1 MLRYSLRALRRDWR
15 GGELKVLAAALV
27 IAVASITSVGFFTDR
42 VRLAMSQ
49 QAAEL
54 LAADLVVAARQ
65 APPAEWERHAQA
77 QGLRTART
85 ASFPSVVLAGD
96 NAQLVDVK
104 AVSAG
109 YPLRGALRV
118 ADAAFGTERVA
129 DGIPAPGT
137 VWVDER
143 LLGVLGLQVGGSIK
157 LGALRFGIARV
168 ITF

>member
-1 MLRYSLRALRRDWR
+1 
-15 GGELKVLAAALV
+15 
-27 IAVASITSVGFFTDR
+27 
-42 VRLAMSQ
+42 MSQ

-54 LAADLVVAARQ
+54 LAADLVVTAGK
-65 APPAEWERHAQA
+65 APPIEWEQHAQSRN
-77 QGLRTART
+77 LRTART

-96 NAQLVDVK
+96 TAQLVEVK

-118 ADAAFGTERVA
+118 ADEAFGTERVT

-143 LLGVLGLQVGGSIK
+143 LLGVLGLKIGESIK
-157 LGALRFGIARV
+157 LGALRSILRR
-168 ITF
+168 